1 LVSFYYF
8 TENNKLLHK
17 LDVLENSY
25 KATIKELTVC
35 YKTIAQ
41 NTEQIELLQRKISNI
56 EKGGE
61 ASKIFGFIPSDLI
74 ANPIVIYG
82 GAATIGCIAIWACT
96 GINIPQVMFDWAVA
110 TAKKGLLTLAPD
122 SLKQQ
127 DFKFFDS
134 NKNILAVRHPLDG
147 TPDQFWVTP
156 VNQENFSLSLTEVT
170 QSFTDLTM
178 FQSEVTRLLEM
189 NQEKLNEIARLTEV
203 LRVLDGATKD
213 TIAQMAAENSS
224 TIAEALS
231 QFV

>member
-1 LVSFYYF
+1 MLTKKNFKLMYLNKNVIGYVASVIYITCCSLVSFYYF

-96 GINIPQVMFDWAVA
+96 GINIPQVMFD
-110 TAKKGLLTLAPD
+110 
-122 SLKQQ
+122 
-127 DFKFFDS
+127 
-134 NKNILAVRHPLDG
+134 
-147 TPDQFWVTP
+147 
-156 VNQENFSLSLTEVT
+156 
-170 QSFTDLTM
+170 
-178 FQSEVTRLLEM
+178 
-189 NQEKLNEIARLTEV
+189 
-203 LRVLDGATKD
+203 
-213 TIAQMAAENSS
+213 
-224 TIAEALS
+224 
-231 QFV
+231 